1 MMSSAKFPVIKLK
14 GSPEDI
20 GFKHGDILKDRI
32 HSTVDWYK
40 KTIGRDENQL
50 LKISSNFKSVINH
63 FNPSYVTEI
72 DAIAAGADINPAW
85 IYMLNARSEI
95 MNIFQNE
102 CTAVFFKASAIL
114 GQNWDWAQNLENLA
128 VIMRMEI
135 EDRPD
140 ILMMTEPGII
150 GKIGFNSD
158 GVGVC
163 LNFLDSGRPTQGV
176 PIHLILRKVLESST
190 IDKAVKSIDP
200 FMAGKSAN
208 ILIGDSK
215 GKFIDIEFANDKI
228 YRPLADND
236 IFLHTN
242 HYLEN
247 DELNHDKE
255 KLASSFNRYRTGM
268 RLIQNRHLQSV
279 DDMKQVLLDRSEE
292 DLPICRHYV
301 ENPDI
306 GTVGTIC
313 TVIMD
318 LRRLRMHI
326 TRGNPIATPFSVI
339 NLI

>member
-1 MMSSAKFPVIKLK
+1 MSSAKFPVIKLN

-20 GFKHGDILKDRI
+20 GFKHGDILKERI

-40 KTIGRDENQL
+40 KIIGRDENQL
-50 LKISSNFKSVINH
+50 LKIISNFKSVINH

-72 DAIAAGADINPAW
+72 DAIAAGADISPAW

-114 GQNWDWAQNLENLA
+114 GQNWDWAQELENLA
-128 VIMRMEI
+128 VIVKLNVDDKPE
-135 EDRPD
+135 
-140 ILMMTEPGII
+140 ILMITEPGII
-150 GKIGFNSD
+150 GKIGFNSE

-163 LNFLDSGRPTQGV
+163 LNFLDSGKSTHGV

-190 IDKAVKSIDP
+190 IGQALKSIDP
-200 FMAGKSAN
+200 FMSGKSAN
-208 ILIGDSK
+208 ILIGDSE
-215 GKFIDIEFANDKI
+215 GKFVDLEFANDQI
-228 YRPLADND
+228 YRPWTEND
-236 IFLHTN
+236 IFIHTN

-247 DELNHDKE
+247 DELNQNKE
-255 KLASSFNRYRTGM
+255 KLASSITRYQTGM
-268 RLIQNRHLQSV
+268 NFIQDRNSQSV
-279 DDMKQVLLDRSEE
+279 DDMKHFLLDRSDK

-313 TVIMD
+313 TLIMD
-318 LRRLRMHI
+318 LRRQQMHI

-339 NLI
+339 NLM